1 MSPVPESKQSPAR
14 HGLFKGRL
22 QPPAKF
28 PVSRSYQVLP
38 ASARELVVKGSSQK
52 TASRE
57 PVQVL
62 SNAVPQPFVDPNL
75 LERRQR
81 AQNQH

>member
-1 MSPVPESKQSPAR
+1 MSPAPGSEQSAAR
-14 HGLFKGRL
+14 HGLFKGQL

-28 PVSRSYQVLP
+28 PVSRSYQVPP

-57 PVQVL
+57 PVQVF

-81 AQNQH
+81 AQNQR